1 MNLSNVNI
9 LNDKFVKK
17 IIYNYNIILSKYII
31 L

>member
-31 L
+31 W